1 MVRAVTAARIVLRA
15 ALFGALFVVV
25 GGSAWAQAPPEV
37 IASIEEQAPITRTD
51 FDRWMAI
58 AVARDET
65 LTAVPDRPGY
75 RTCAQQLRG
84 TKQGRG
90 KTVAQRRATCV
101 RLWRDLRDQ
110 VLGFLLAASWV
121 KGEAAELGIVVT
133 AREVDRAFAEQKR
146 QAFPKEADYREFLRE
161 SGSTEFDIRF
171 QMEVELL
178 QGRLVQRVT
187 RDVRVTAEEI
197 AAYYRSHR
205 EEFDVPAGRD
215 TMNVLADTRA
225 RALQARRALAQGRS
239 WASVAA
245 KYGSRGYSDTR
256 LLVTRDDGDAD
267 EEDPTFARAVFRAP
281 LRVIT
286 GPVRGRMGWYVF
298 EVRRVTR
305 PSRLS
310 LRQATPTIRSLLTSS
325 RQQEALERF
334 VTAYRTKWRS
344 RTRCLAGFVVED
356 CGGELPSPAPPA

>member
-1 MVRAVTAARIVLRA
+1 MTAAARIVLRA

-37 IASIEEQAPITRTD
+37 IASIEGQAPITRSD

-84 TKQGRG
+84 TEQGRG
-90 KTVAQRRATCV
+90 KTLAQRRATCAQ
-101 RLWRDLRDQ
+101 LWRNLRDQ

-121 KGEAAELGIVVT
+121 KGETAELGIVVT

-146 QAFPKEADYREFLRE
+146 QAFPREADYRKFLRE

-171 QMEVELL
+171 QMEVDLL
-178 QGRLVQRVT
+178 QVRLLERIV
-187 RDVRVTAEEI
+187 RDVRVTSAEV
-197 AAYYRSHR
+197 AAYYRAHPGD
-205 EEFDVPAGRD
+205 FDIPAGRD

-239 WASVAA
+239 WASVTA
-245 KYGSRGYSDTR
+245 KYGSRGYSGTR
-256 LLVTRDDGDAD
+256 LLVTLDEDLEDDLR
-267 EEDPTFARAVFRAP
+267 FARAVFRAP
-281 LRVIT
+281 LRTLT

-305 PSRLS
+305 PYRQS
-310 LRQATPTIRSLLTSS
+310 LRQAAPTIRSLMEAN
-325 RQQEALERF
+325 RQQQAREAF
-334 VTAYRTKWRS
+334 VAAHRAKWRP
-344 RTRCLAGFVVED
+344 RTRCLAGYVVAD
-356 CGGELPSPAPPA
+356 CGGELPPPAPPA